1 MKSYRFDRS
10 DFTFAATLRQ
20 GEIGRLAFGSNGPL
34 RSSDRTAPLAPEC
47 ALHAEAL
54 GCDAQRRWRR
64 LLARACPACTLL
76 PRGWPS
82 AAPPA
87 LEGEALVSV
96 AGQTAFG
103 PKSERRVGGPA

>member
-1 MKSYRFDRS
+1 MKSDRADRS

-20 GEIGRLAFGSNGPL
+20 GEIGRLVWHL
-34 RSSDRTAPLAPEC
+34 ELAPEC

-103 PKSERRVGGPA
+103 PKSERRVGGPAKWTPQD

>member
-1 MKSYRFDRS
+1 MGYCVHRIALHRSRPNMLFMQKHWDVMRS
-10 DFTFAATLRQ
+10 DDGGDSWR
-20 GEIGRLAFGSNGPL
+20 ER
-34 RSSDRTAPLAPEC
+34 APPV
-47 ALHAEAL
+47 
-54 GCDAQRRWRR
+54 R
-64 LLARACPACTLL
+64 L

-103 PKSERRVGGPA
+103 PKSERRVGGPAEWTPQD